1 MRGKDL
7 NLRPLGYEFDLC
19 FAWLHAVPST
29 STTYHIL
36 MALGSSCFGLLF
48 LGSGST
54 FGSTSPPFSARQ
66 SAPFPVLILWAANPK
81 GISWSRRDTRLAK
94 PKESPRTQV
103 SDCGLLPS
111 RRPQSD
117 QHRDLGP
124 GTASREKPNNL
135 APFPTGGRLNFEGGG
150 RHSRNF
156 QRWEGKHSRNFRRR
170 CSGEQYPLS
179 YYNELFVW
187 NQACQR
193 QPAHFHLIG
202 AETQI
207 GRRTPSIVQSNR

>member
-1 MRGKDL
+1 VVARLVAPLRRCPRGD
-7 NLRPLGYEFDLC
+7 
-19 FAWLHAVPST
+19 
-29 STTYHIL
+29 
-36 MALGSSCFGLLF
+36 
-48 LGSGST
+48 
-54 FGSTSPPFSARQ
+54 
-66 SAPFPVLILWAANPK
+66 SAPFYPSSFFGQLTQKASPIPAATLARPNE
-81 GISWSRRDTRLAK
+81 GITA
-94 PKESPRTQV
+94 RTPV
-103 SDCGLLPS
+103 SDCRLLPS
-111 RRPQSD
+111 RRPPSD

-135 APFPTGGRLNFEGGG
+135 APFPTGVRRRSLNFEGGG

-156 QRWEGKHSRNFRRR
+156 KRRGSRAGRPERRSPTALAGRWFPSDWEGNHSRNFRR
-170 CSGEQYPLS
+170 CCPGEQYPIS